1 MAPRSG
7 RLVRSWA
14 WILNH
19 LDHIWIAV
27 LSAVIFG
34 VMCSSCGLL
43 GGPSPAEIEAQERSE
58 RVVRAVEDYV
68 AGRIGPDQ
76 ALADVL
82 RAYREAREVPP
93 AGGDPWEMIGLALGA
108 AVPAAAGAVGLLNRK
123 RNASRALELAAR
135 DEEMEALRD
144 AIRGLEGRGAE

>member
-1 MAPRSG
+1 MKA
-7 RLVRSWA
+7 VC
-14 WILNH
+14 
-19 LDHIWIAV
+19 WIAV
-27 LSAVIFG
+27 VAMLLLAG
-34 VMCSSCGLL
+34 CGLL
-43 GGPSPAEIEAQERSE
+43 GGPSPAEIEAKERSE

-82 RAYREAREVPP
+82 RAYKEAREVPP

-123 RNASRALELAAR
+123 RNASRALELTAR
-135 DEEMEALRD
+135 DEEMEALRS
-144 AIRGLEGRGAE
+144 AISNLEASRGRPGATSDRPEPPR